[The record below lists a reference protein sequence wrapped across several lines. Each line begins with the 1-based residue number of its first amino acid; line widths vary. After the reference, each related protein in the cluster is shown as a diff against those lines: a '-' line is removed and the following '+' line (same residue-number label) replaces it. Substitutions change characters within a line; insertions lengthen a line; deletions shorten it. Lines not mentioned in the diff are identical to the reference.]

1 MLYNLRIDK
10 TRYTGKTLQECVAI
24 LAAKENLID
33 GRARMPAAGILADV
47 ARIKPNLLRSV
58 YFGHDGKVFISINR
72 KKGEN

>member
-10 TRYTGKTLQECVAI
+10 TRYTGKTLQECAAI
-24 LAAKENLID
+24 LAAKKDQID

-47 ARIKPNLLRSV
+47 ATLKSNLRRSV

-72 KKGEN
+72 KKVEN